1 MGRVELVRSTQGFRG
16 PAERRCGVAR
26 KPYPLVEAV
35 RRGIMLQDLMFLL
48 LVGLATIG
56 ALYLSVPAE
65 DESQRK
71 GK

>member
-1 MGRVELVRSTQGFRG
+1 MF
-16 PAERRCGVAR
+16 
-26 KPYPLVEAV
+26 
-35 RRGIMLQDLMFLL
+35 QDLLFML

-71 GK
+71 GKR